1 MEDFQGCHKCKYISK
16 EVNEYPC
23 NECIRIAIDKFKPRK
38 VKEKG
43 ERRK

>member
-1 MEDFQGCHKCKYISK
+1 MENFQGCHKCKYISK

-23 NECIRIAIDKFKPRK
+23 NECIRIAIEKFKPRK
-38 VKEKG
+38 IKEKG